1 MLIKVNKYAVCPDII
16 CLGTEGSYGFESL
29 EFAFSDEWTD
39 LVKTISFYSP
49 RGDGVSLILTED
61 KCDVPPEMTSESG
74 VGKISIRGLAEDQ
87 CIYSF
92 DVVARIYRASPAAD
106 TPAGS
111 PTPTE
116 MEQVLLYM
124 KQTADIAE
132 QLKKDVEDG
141 NVNTGGG
148 SFITVDS
155 ALSATSTNPVQNK
168 VITEK
173 VTEIET
179 TVGNIDVLLGTI

>member
-1 MLIKVNKYAVCPDII
+1 MLIKVNKYAVCPDLI
-16 CLGTEGSYGFESL
+16 CLGTEESYGFESL
-29 EFAFSDEWTD
+29 EFAFSDEWTE
-39 LVKTISFYSP
+39 LVKTISFYPP
-49 RGDGVSLILTED
+49 RGEGVSLILTED
-61 KCDVPPEMTSESG
+61 KCDVPPEMTAESG
-74 VGKISIRGLAEDQ
+74 VGKISIRGLSDGR

-92 DVVARIYRASPAAD
+92 DVVARIHRSTPAAD
-106 TPAGS
+106 SPPGS

-124 KQTADIAE
+124 KKTADIAE

-148 SFITVDS
+148 AHITVDS
-155 ALSATSTNPVQNK
+155 ALSPTSENPVQNK

-173 VTEIET
+173 ITEVET
-179 TVGNIDVLLGTI
+179 TIGNIDVLLGTI